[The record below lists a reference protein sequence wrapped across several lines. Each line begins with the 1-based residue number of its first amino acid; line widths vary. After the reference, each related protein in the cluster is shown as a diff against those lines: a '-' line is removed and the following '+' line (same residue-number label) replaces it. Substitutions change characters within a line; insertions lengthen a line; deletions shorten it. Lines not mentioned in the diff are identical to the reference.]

1 MKSKLIVLVA
11 AASLLL
17 PAPALAST
25 RPCTSS
31 EVSSIQ
37 SQQRTVD
44 SRQRT
49 VNTDQ
54 QNYSN
59 AQQRLNTANARVND
73 LDAKRTAS
81 KNRLSSL
88 LVAAAKNPTK
98 AKEYADRIQEEKRTL
113 ASIESQH
120 TSAVRNAS
128 YANTVANN
136 ALSKLS
142 RSQKELGNQ
151 QAQLASKRSR
161 CRI

>member
-11 AASLLL
+11 AASLLF
-17 PAPALAST
+17 PAPALAAT
-25 RPCTSS
+25 RPCTTA
-31 EVSSIQ
+31 EVNSIQ
-37 SQQRTVD
+37 TQQRTVD
-44 SRQRT
+44 ARQRT

-59 AQQRLNTANARVND
+59 AQQRLNTANAKVND
-73 LDAKRTAS
+73 LEAKRTAS

-98 AKEYADRIQEEKRTL
+98 AKEYADRIKEEKRTL
-113 ASIESQH
+113 ASLDNQH
-120 TSAVRNAS
+120 ASAVRNAN
-128 YANTVANN
+128 YASTVANN

-142 RSQKELGNQ
+142 RSQRELGNQ
-151 QAQLASKRSR
+151 QSQLASKRSR